1 MDSPRVVYYHYFRH
15 HREQRDSYEV
25 TEFEA
30 AEARTIANTIHD
42 SVGLTVTSVVEHFEI
57 LPEPGSQYHLLLAA
71 KTPTYIVMPDM
82 RMYAQTAG
90 VKGLRLLR
98 DSLDAGV
105 IPFALSEV
113 DAIRSRS
120 FDDWW
125 QRRAEV
131 IMPLT
136 AHIDVQKPH
145 GTGRHRTEEITA
157 LMRSAFEQIERGRI
171 LDRDSLLAFLQSQVE
186 LRYSNSAETIAVF
199 EPAAWKTYQY
209 KVRRRIEEMMSKTYT
224 VLGGPEKPIRPESVW
239 TTDTHLHGRNVPVFA
254 YVADAC
260 IRKLDVE

>member
-1 MDSPRVVYYHYFRH
+1 MDSLRIVYYHYFRH

-25 TEFEA
+25 TEFEE
-30 AEARTIANTIHD
+30 AEARTIGNTIHD
-42 SVGLTVTSVVEHFEI
+42 AVGLTVTSVVEHFEI
-57 LPEPGSQYHLLLAA
+57 LPAPGSKYHQLLAA

-98 DSLDAGV
+98 DTLEAGAV
-105 IPFALSEV
+105 PFILSEV
-113 DAIRSRS
+113 HLMRNHS

-125 QRRAEV
+125 QRKAEV

-136 AHIDVQKPH
+136 SHIDVEKPH
-145 GTGRHRTEEITA
+145 GNGRQRTEEITS
-157 LMRSAFEQIERGRI
+157 LMRSAFAEIERGRI
-171 LDRDSLLAFLQSQVE
+171 LDRDSLLAYLQSQVE
-186 LRYSNSAETIAVF
+186 LRYANSAETIAVF
-199 EPAAWKTYQY
+199 EPAAWRTYQY

-224 VLGGPEKPIRPESVW
+224 VLGGPQKPIRPDSVW
-239 TTDTHLHGRNVPVFA
+239 TTDAPSQGRSVPVFL

-260 IRKLDVE
+260 IRQLDGE